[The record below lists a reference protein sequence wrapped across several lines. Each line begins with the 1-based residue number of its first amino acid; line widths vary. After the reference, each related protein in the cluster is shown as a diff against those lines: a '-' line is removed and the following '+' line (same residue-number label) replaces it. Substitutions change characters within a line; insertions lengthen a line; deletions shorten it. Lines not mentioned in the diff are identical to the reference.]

1 MGLRT
6 RERVEEQAA
15 DDVALMRQRA
25 DQLTAKLR
33 EIDQAM
39 SALEADRDAAE
50 ARLRDVQGD
59 GSEGSALLAWRAEEA
74 RDAAQDR
81 LGVLVAERQPLAAEL
96 GRLNRYLQPLDAAR
110 VQAEADRER
119 LAVYEQLA
127 AVLAD
132 LDRVVEA
139 IGAVNGRAAREV
151 PPSLRQLTATWGP
164 QGWTRHRVGYTIGA
178 TLQELR
184 KRVGSL

>member
-15 DDVALMRQRA
+15 DDVALMRSRA

-33 EIDQAM
+33 EIDEAM

-50 ARLRDVQGD
+50 TRLRDVQRD
-59 GSEGSALLAWRAEEA
+59 GSEGTALLAWRAEEA
-74 RDAAQDR
+74 RDTAQDR
-81 LGVLVAERQPLAAEL
+81 LGVLAAERQPLSAEL
-96 GRLNRYLQPLDAAR
+96 GRLNRYLQPIDAVRA
-110 VQAEADRER
+110 QAETDRER
-119 LAVYEQLA
+119 LAVHEQLA

-139 IGAVNGRAAREV
+139 IGAVNRRASREV

-164 QGWTRHRVGYTIGA
+164 QGWTRHKVGYTIGV
-178 TLQELR
+178 TLGELR
-184 KRVGSL
+184 QRVGSL